1 MADEI
6 QRLAKLQAD
15 EIKAEAEELKRKNE
29 RIKYSMVEVE
39 SEIDRKKRQ
48 A

>member
-1 MADEI
+1 MAEEI

-29 RIKYSMVEVE
+29 RIKYSMNEVE
-39 SEIDRKKRQ
+39 TEIDRKKR
-48 A
+48 

>member
-1 MADEI
+1 MAEEI

-29 RIKYSMVEVE
+29 RIKYSMNEVE
-39 SEIDRKKRQ
+39 TEIDRKKRQ